1 MVRRKVI
8 FRGRVQGVFFR
19 GTTEE
24 IALGLPLTGFVRNL
38 PDGSVELQAQGE
50 PQAIERLLAALQSRF
65 GGNITSMESSEV
77 AIAAAESGFRIAR

>member
-1 MVRRKVI
+1 VI
-8 FRGRVQGVFFR
+8 FHGRVQGVFFR